1 MGKEL
6 DGTVPDDLRVGTAER
21 EDAAQVLAAAMGEG
35 RLTLVEYEERL
46 DSVFASSTRG
56 ELRAVV
62 RDLPETTGSADV
74 EEIDEQQWQWRE
86 YWDEWRYWLGGAV
99 IMTGIWGA
107 TSINSGELANYW
119 PAVPLGI
126 WAAVL
131 VAMIFFPSDD
141 DWDDEKD

>member
-6 DGTVPDDLRVGTAER
+6 DETAPDDLRVGTAER

-46 DSVFASSTRG
+46 DSVFSSSTRG

-62 RDLPETTGSADV
+62 RDLPETTGSTDV

-107 TSINSGELANYW
+107 TSITSGELANYW

-141 DWDDEKD
+141 DSDDEKN